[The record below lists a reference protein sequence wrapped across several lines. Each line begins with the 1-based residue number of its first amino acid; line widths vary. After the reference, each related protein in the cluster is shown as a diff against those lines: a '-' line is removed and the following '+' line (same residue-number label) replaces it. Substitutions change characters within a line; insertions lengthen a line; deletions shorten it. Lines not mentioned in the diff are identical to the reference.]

1 MVVFMKLYVKIKR
14 ILDFVFAILLLII
27 LSPVFLLSAVLI
39 KLETKGP
46 IIFKQKRPGRDLRPF
61 TVYKF
66 RTMCEAN
73 KENDKRDIDRITKV
87 GSFLRKT
94 SIDELPQLFNILKG
108 EMSFIGPRPLLV
120 EYASLY
126 SSWQIRRHELSP
138 GISGLAQINGRN
150 RLCWEQKFELDIWY
164 IDNISFMM
172 DLKIVFATIKNVIK
186 KSGINSSDKCTMPN
200 FKGNL

>member
-1 MVVFMKLYVKIKR
+1 M
-14 ILDFVFAILLLII
+14 
-27 LSPVFLLSAVLI
+27 

-46 IIFKQKRPGRDLRPF
+46 ILFRQKRLGKDLRPF
-61 TVYKF
+61 MVYKF

-73 KENDKRDIDRITKV
+73 KKDYKRDIDRITKV

-108 EMSFIGPRPLLV
+108 EMSFIGPRPLLA
-120 EYASLY
+120 EYAPLY

-164 IDNISFMM
+164 VDNISFML
-172 DLKIVFATIKNVIK
+172 DLKILFATIKNIIK
-186 KSGINSSDKCTMPN
+186 KSGINSSDQCTMPN